1 MKEYNIASIPG
12 DGIGKEVLPEGLK
25 VLKDAA
31 LKHKFKIIFTFFDFA
46 SCYYFNNH
54 GKMLPDVWK

>member
-31 LKHKFKIIFTFFDFA
+31 LNINLK
-46 SCYYFNNH
+46 
-54 GKMLPDVWK
+54 